1 MESVPVLSGN
11 PRANGEKPVIKTSS
25 KTTLKLTDLLK
36 GKTVSEATIQ
46 LTETRSQ
53 ENEPFTLEQLRLV
66 WTDFAE
72 QRKKFQAEYQLLLQP
87 FEIRE
92 NLVVIHLL
100 SPVQETMLSNFKSDL
115 ISYLRE
121 NLKNNTILVSAE
133 LKETDEKQRLYTP
146 RDKFEYLLEKNPVLK
161 ELKDRLGLDTDF

>member
-1 MESVPVLSGN
+1 
-11 PRANGEKPVIKTSS
+11 
-25 KTTLKLTDLLK
+25 
-36 GKTVSEATIQ
+36 
-46 LTETRSQ
+46 
-53 ENEPFTLEQLRLV
+53 LRLV
-66 WTDFAE
+66 WADFAE

-87 FEIRE
+87 FEIRG
-92 NLVVIHLL
+92 NQVVIHLL

-146 RDKFEYLLEKNPVLK
+146 RDKFDYLVEKNPVLK
-161 ELKDRLGLDTDF
+161 ELKERLGLDTDF